1 MKRFFISLFLFFT
14 LVISNSTQ
22 AQILNVEK
30 FQAKV
35 GDSTRWFSQ
44 MAFNGTLTQIQRS
57 VYELNQ
63 KTFTALKQDRM
74 RYLLLSDIN
83 LVIVDNDKVISNGYV
98 HFRSVFEKSKK
109 IAFEAFFQE
118 QFDAVRGL
126 KRRDVQGLDVRF
138 NLANTKRIS
147 LDLAT
152 GFMHEYEWWQNTTQL
167 ETRRFI
173 KSTTSLLLAIPFS
186 SQFQFHSTG
195 YYQFVPDKPM
205 RPRLIF
211 DSRISWSLTERFQL
225 ALSENIFYDAN
236 PIIDIDKWV
245 HKLHIEL
252 VVSF

>member
-1 MKRFFISLFLFFT
+1 MKRFNVPFFLIFAIV
-14 LVISNSTQ
+14 VIPTGQ

-35 GDSTRWFSQ
+35 SDTTHWFSQ
-44 MAFNGTLTQIQRS
+44 LAFNATLTQIQRT

-63 KTFTALKQDRM
+63 KTFTALKHDRM

-83 LVIVDNDKVISNGYV
+83 LVIVDNENVISNGYL
-98 HFRSVFEKSKK
+98 HFRTVFEKSKK
-109 IAFEAFFQE
+109 IAYEAFFQE

-138 NLANTKRIS
+138 NLANTKNIN

-152 GFMHEYEWWQNTTQL
+152 GFMHEYEWWQSVTQL
-167 ETRRFI
+167 ETRDFI
-173 KSTTSLLLAIPFS
+173 KSTTSLLLAIPLS

-195 YYQFVPDKPM
+195 YYQFVPDKPL

-211 DSRISWSLTERFQL
+211 DGRLSWSLTKRFQL

-236 PIIDIDKWV
+236 PIIAIDKWV
-245 HKLHIEL
+245 NKLHFEL
-252 VVSF
+252 VVNF